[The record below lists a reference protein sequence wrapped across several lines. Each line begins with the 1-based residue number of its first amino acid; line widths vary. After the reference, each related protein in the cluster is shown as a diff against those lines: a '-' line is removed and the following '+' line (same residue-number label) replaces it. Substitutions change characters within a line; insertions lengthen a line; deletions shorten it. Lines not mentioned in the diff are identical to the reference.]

1 MNDATLCV
9 WERLS
14 SPLFRSSSSAVGP
27 PRIRLFGYSPPF
39 GPASRSKSAVPVLD
53 AAADGGG
60 GGKKAFP
67 LAGRVSDGN
76 GAVMG
81 GRTVRPVGGLAE
93 EDVEGAV
100 PGAGIEARDD
110 DSSWC
115 RSLRFSSCR
124 RIVSSCIL
132 NSYRGLATGRKR
144 GSAKP
149 TCNRLSSWYLRSR
162 SYTMARMAF
171 SSLACEW
178 TSACVQVS

>member
-1 MNDATLCV
+1 
-9 WERLS
+9 
-14 SPLFRSSSSAVGP
+14 VGP

-39 GPASRSKSAVPVLD
+39 GPASRSKSAVPVLDD

-81 GRTVRPVGGLAE
+81 GRTVRPVKGLAA

-115 RSLRFSSCR
+115 RSLKFSSCR

-132 NSYRGLATGRKR
+132 KRRRGLATGKER
-144 GSAKP
+144 GSTKRLAIACP
-149 TCNRLSSWYLRSR
+149 RGTCARGRTPWPAWRSTR
-162 SYTMARMAF
+162 SHASGLARVRVNVSDPSEPREKRRGNALMASY
-171 SSLACEW
+171 SSL
-178 TSACVQVS
+178 